1 MMDKMIV
8 SPSPHLHA
16 KASTASIMRDVVI
29 ALSPAIIVS
38 ILFYGWSEILVLAVS
53 AVSCVALEWLIA
65 RYLMKRPELFSGSS
79 ALVTG
84 LLLAMNLPA
93 TTPWWI
99 VIVGAIVAIGIAK
112 MSFGGL
118 GQNIFNP
125 AITARVFLLISF
137 PVQMTN
143 WTAPKGFIGGIDAVS
158 GATPLGII
166 KEGLKSGQTIP
177 QVLAGNGMDVHM
189 ILRDIGGSAG
199 EISALALLAGFIYLL
214 VRKVVKPWIPLSILV
229 TIAVVAAIFNGI
241 DPEHFT
247 SPNFNLMT
255 GGVLLGALFMATDY
269 VTSPMSNWGGVVF
282 GVGIGLIVMMI
293 RYFGSYPEGM
303 SFAILIMNCF
313 VPLINRA
320 FHQKKY
326 GRA

>member
-1 MMDKMIV
+1 
-8 SPSPHLHA
+8 
-16 KASTASIMRDVVI
+16 MRDVII
-29 ALSPAIIVS
+29 ALTPALLVS
-38 ILFYGWSEILVLAVS
+38 FFFYGWSQLLVLAVS
-53 AVSCVALEWLIA
+53 CVGCVGFEWLIA
-65 RYLMKRPELFSGSS
+65 RYLMKRPAVFSCTS

-84 LLLAMNLPA
+84 ILLAMNLPA
-93 TTPWWI
+93 TAPWWI
-99 VIVGAIVAIGIAK
+99 VLIGALVAIGVAK

-125 AITARVFLLISF
+125 AITGRVFLLVSF

-143 WTAPKGFIGGIDAVS
+143 WTMPVNSYNAVDAIS
-158 GATPLGII
+158 GATPLSVL
-166 KEGLKSGQTIP
+166 KEGLKSGLSIDE
-177 QVLAGNGMDVHM
+177 VLAANGMDM
-189 ILRDIGGSAG
+189 GMFLRDIGGSSG
-199 EISALALLAGFIYLL
+199 EISVIALLIGFCYLL
-214 VRKVVKPWIPLSILV
+214 VRRVVKPWIPLSIAL
-229 TIAVVAAIFNGI
+229 TIVLIAGVFHAV

-247 SPNFNLMT
+247 GIGFNLLT
-255 GGVLLGALFMATDY
+255 GGVALGALFMATDY
-269 VTSPMSNWGGVVF
+269 VTSPASAWGGVVY

>member
-1 MMDKMIV
+1 MDKVLV
-8 SPSPHLHA
+8 SPSPHLHSP
-16 KASTASIMRDVVI
+16 ASTDRIMLDVVI
-29 ALSPAIIVS
+29 ALVPALLVS
-38 ILFYGWSEILVLAVS
+38 FLFYGWSQLIVLAVS
-53 AVSCVALEWLIA
+53 CVGCVGLEWLIA
-65 RYLMKRPELFSGSS
+65 RFLMKKPELFSGMS

-84 LLLAMNLPA
+84 ILLAMNLPA
-93 TTPWWI
+93 TAPWWMVLI
-99 VIVGAIVAIGIAK
+99 GALVAIGVAK

-118 GQNIFNP
+118 GQNLFNP
-125 AITARVFLLISF
+125 AITGRVFLLVSF

-143 WTAPKGFIGGIDAVS
+143 WTMPVNSFTQYDAIT
-158 GATPLGII
+158 GATPLSVI
-166 KEGLKSGQTIP
+166 KEGLKSGLSIDE
-177 QVLAGNGMDVHM
+177 VLAANNMDM
-189 ILRDIGGSAG
+189 SMLLRDIGGSSG
-199 EISALALLAGFIYLL
+199 EISAIALLVGFCYLL
-214 VRKVVKPWIPLSILV
+214 IRRVVKPWIPLSIVL
-229 TIAVVAAIFNGI
+229 TIVATAGIFHLA
-241 DPEHFT
+241 DPAHFT
-247 SPNFNLMT
+247 GIGFNLLT

-269 VTSPMSNWGGVVF
+269 VTSPASAWGGVVF

>member
-1 MMDKMIV
+1 MDKMIV
-8 SPSPHLHA
+8 SPSPHLH
-16 KASTASIMRDVVI
+16 SSVYTDGIMRDVII
-29 ALSPAIIVS
+29 ALTPALLVS
-38 ILFYGWSEILVLAVS
+38 FFFYGWAQFLVLAVS
-53 AVSCVALEWLIA
+53 CVGCVGLEWLIA
-65 RYLMKRPELFSGSS
+65 RYLMKRPAVFSASS

-84 LLLAMNLPA
+84 ILLAMNLPA

-99 VIVGAIVAIGIAK
+99 VLIGALVAIGIAK

-118 GQNIFNP
+118 GQNLFNP
-125 AITARVFLLISF
+125 AITARVFLLVSF

-143 WTAPKGFIGGIDAVS
+143 WTMPVNSYTAVDAIS
-158 GATPLGII
+158 GATPLSIL
-166 KEGLKSGQTIP
+166 KEGLKSGLSIDEI
-177 QVLAGNGMDVHM
+177 LAANNMDLVM
-189 ILRDIGGSAG
+189 FMRDIGGSSG
-199 EISALALLAGFIYLL
+199 EISAIALLVGFCYLL
-214 VRKVVKPWIPLSILV
+214 VRKVVKPWIPLSIV
-229 TIAVVAAIFNGI
+229 ATIAAIAAIFHGV
-241 DPEHFT
+241 DPAHFT
-247 SPNFNLMT
+247 GVGFNLLT

-269 VTSPMSNWGGVVF
+269 VTSPMSNWGGVIY
-282 GVGIGLIVMMI
+282 GIGIGVIVMMI

>member
-1 MMDKMIV
+1 MDKVLV

-16 KASTASIMRDVVI
+16 KASTNSIMMDVVI
-29 ALSPAIIVS
+29 ALMPAIVVS
-38 ILFYGWSEILVLAVS
+38 ILFYGWSEILVLAVA
-53 AVSCVALEWLIA
+53 AVSCVGIEYLIA
-65 RYLMKRPELFSGSS
+65 RFLMKRPELFSGTS

-84 LLLAMNLPA
+84 LLLAMNLPS
-93 TTPWWI
+93 TSPWWI
-99 VIVGAIVAIGIAK
+99 VVIGALVAIGIAK

-118 GQNIFNP
+118 GQNLFNP

-143 WTAPKGFIGGIDAVS
+143 WTMPNGFISYPDAVS
-158 GATPLGII
+158 GATPLGLI
-166 KEGLKSGQTIP
+166 KEGLKSGESIQ
-177 QVLAGNGMDVHM
+177 QVLDANGYDSMLMV
-189 ILRDIGGSAG
+189 IRDIGGSAG
-199 EISALALLAGFIYLL
+199 EISALALLLGFGYLL
-214 VRKVVKPWIPLSILV
+214 VRRVVKPWITLSILL
-229 TIAVVAAIFNGI
+229 TIAAIAGVFHGI
-241 DPEHFT
+241 DPAHFT
-247 SPNFNLMT
+247 GVNFNIMT
-255 GGVLLGALFMATDY
+255 GGVILGACFMATDY
-269 VTSPMSNWGGVVF
+269 VTSPMSNWGGVVY
-282 GVGIGLIVMMI
+282 GIGIGIIVMMI

>member
-1 MMDKMIV
+1 MDKVLV
-8 SPSPHLHA
+8 SPSPHVHSP
-16 KASTASIMRDVVI
+16 ASTDGIMRDVII
-29 ALSPAIIVS
+29 ALLPAIIVS
-38 ILFYGWSEILVLAVS
+38 ILFYGWSELLVLAV
-53 AVSCVALEWLIA
+53 AALGCVGLEWLIA
-65 RYLMKRPELFSGSS
+65 KFLIKRPELFSGTS

-99 VIVGAIVAIGIAK
+99 VLIGAAFAIGVAK

-125 AITARVFLLISF
+125 AIAGRVFLLVSF

-143 WTAPKGFIGGIDAVS
+143 WTAPKGFIPAVDAIS
-158 GATPLGII
+158 GATPLSVV
-166 KEGLKSGQTIP
+166 KEGLKSGKTVTEALGNLDMS
-177 QVLAGNGMDVHM
+177 VLLSEM
-189 ILRDIGGSAG
+189 GGSAG
-199 EISALALLAGFIYLL
+199 EISAIALLVGFCYLL
-214 VRKVVKPWIPLSILV
+214 IRRVVKPWIPLSIFA
-229 TIAVVAAIFNGI
+229 TVAAIAAVFHGI
-241 DPEHFT
+241 NPEHFT
-247 SPNFNLMT
+247 GVGFNLL
-255 GGVLLGALFMATDY
+255 GGGMILGACFMATDY
-269 VTSPMSNWGGVVF
+269 VTSPMSKWGGVVF

>member
-1 MMDKMIV
+1 MDKVLV

-16 KASTASIMRDVVI
+16 KASTDSIMMDVVI
-29 ALSPAIIVS
+29 ALLPAVVVS
-38 ILFYGWSEILVLAVS
+38 ILFYGWSEILLL
-53 AVSCVALEWLIA
+53 AVSCVGCVGLEYLIA
-65 RYLMKRPELFSGSS
+65 RYLMKRPELFSGTS

-84 LLLAMNLPA
+84 LLLAMNLPS
-93 TTPWWI
+93 TSPWWMVLI
-99 VIVGAIVAIGIAK
+99 GAVVAIGVAK

-118 GQNIFNP
+118 GQNLFNP

-143 WTAPKGFIGGIDAVS
+143 WTLPNGFIRYADAVS
-158 GATPLGII
+158 GATPLGLI
-166 KEGLKSGQTIP
+166 KEGLKSGSTIP
-177 QVLAGNGMDVHM
+177 EILAQNGLSAEMVV
-189 ILRDIGGSAG
+189 RDIGGSSG
-199 EISALALLAGFIYLL
+199 EISALALLLGFCYLL
-214 VRKVVKPWIPLSILV
+214 VRKVVKPWITISILA
-229 TIAVVAAIFNGI
+229 TIAAIAAVFHGI
-241 DPEHFT
+241 DPAHFT
-247 SPNFNLMT
+247 GVNFNLIT
-255 GGVLLGALFMATDY
+255 GGVLLGACFMATDY
-269 VTSPMSNWGGVVF
+269 VTSPMSNWGGVIY
-282 GVGIGLIVMMI
+282 GIGIGVIVMMI

>member
-1 MMDKMIV
+1 MDKLTV
-8 SPSPHLHA
+8 SPSPHLHSP
-16 KASTASIMRDVVI
+16 ASTNGIMRDVVI
-29 ALSPAIIVS
+29 ALCPAIVVS
-38 ILFYGWSEILVLAVS
+38 ILFYGWSELLVLAVS
-53 AVSCVALEWLIA
+53 ACSCVCLEWLIA
-65 RYLMKRPELFSGSS
+65 RFLMKRPEIFNGWS

-84 LLLAMNLPA
+84 LLLAMNLPS

-99 VIVGAIVAIGIAK
+99 VFIGALFAIGVVK

-118 GQNIFNP
+118 GQNLFNP
-125 AITARVFLLISF
+125 AIGGRVFLLISF

-143 WTAPKGFIGGIDAVS
+143 WAVPRGFVNSVDAVS
-158 GATPLGII
+158 GATPLGLI
-166 KEGLKSGQTIP
+166 KEGLKSGHSISET
-177 QVLAGNGMDVHM
+177 LAGSGLDMSM
-189 ILRDIGGSAG
+189 LLRDIGGSAG
-199 EISALALLAGFIYLL
+199 EISAIALLAGFCYLL
-214 VRKVVKPWIPLSILV
+214 VRKVVKPWIPLSILL
-229 TIAVVAAIFNGI
+229 TIAAIAAVFHGVSP
-241 DPEHFT
+241 DRFT
-247 SPNFNLMT
+247 GVGFNLLT
-255 GGVLLGALFMATDY
+255 GGVLLGAFFMATDY

-326 GRA
+326 GRK